1 MPPYGGDMP
10 LRLAPNR
17 PEGFQSMPPYGGD
30 RTFCRDSQEKLI
42 FQSMPPYGGDFDG
55 PDVGGVFRISIHA
68 PIRGRLL
75 LLAPLSLL
83 ASISIHAPIRGRP
96 FPSDEV
102 GAVIPIS
109 IHAPIRGRPMTVDNI
124 SFLLILIHAPIRGR
138 HPTCVGGVHVGQFQS
153 MPPYGGDGVVRR

>member
-1 MPPYGGDMP
+1 M
-10 LRLAPNR
+10 RLAPNR

-109 IHAPIRGRPMTVDNI
+109 IHAPIRGRRLWFRAIAKVK
-124 SFLLILIHAPIRGR
+124 G
-138 HPTCVGGVHVGQFQS
+138 FQS
-153 MPPYGGDGVVRR
+153 MPPYGGDIPRAWAAFTLANFNPCPHTGATVS